1 MQFSSLK
8 HVFSSLQTQEAL
20 LTMLLDSKTSTDSPR
35 YSSDI
40 ATRASHAKD
49 SLHSTKQ
56 RLEEIKIHAQR
67 CIETFT
73 AALTHLHGLY
83 TDFMKIYQDAER
95 SAQHRL
101 PIQKIIHENASTQ
114 WYGGSPSQDL
124 FLNTE
129 AACKAVLQ
137 RQSAVFDKISRQ
149 LQILEQGITQ
159 HRESFQ
165 GKQE

>member
-83 TDFMKIYQDAER
+83 TDFMKACSPTD
-95 SAQHRL
+95 SHL
-101 PIQKIIHENASTQ
+101 PIFLSYSSVTVHT
-114 WYGGSPSQDL
+114 DL
-124 FLNTE
+124 PG
-129 AACKAVLQ
+129 C
-137 RQSAVFDKISRQ
+137 
-149 LQILEQGITQ
+149 
-159 HRESFQ
+159 
-165 GKQE
+165 